1 MRAKFVHGRC
11 KMQVDSFTQILI
23 LNGLWARK
31 TSKGH
36 IQSRARLIPGT
47 LSDASLLKVGSLE
60 KNADD
65 SSVEIR
71 AVVHRR
77 KGARPLW
84 VPHWNTL
91 GI

>member
-1 MRAKFVHGRC
+1 MAF
-11 KMQVDSFTQILI
+11 
-23 LNGLWARK
+23 WARK
-31 TSKGH
+31 KLKGH

-65 SSVEIR
+65 SSVAIG
-71 AVVHRR
+71 AMMHRR

-84 VPHWNTL
+84 VPNWETL